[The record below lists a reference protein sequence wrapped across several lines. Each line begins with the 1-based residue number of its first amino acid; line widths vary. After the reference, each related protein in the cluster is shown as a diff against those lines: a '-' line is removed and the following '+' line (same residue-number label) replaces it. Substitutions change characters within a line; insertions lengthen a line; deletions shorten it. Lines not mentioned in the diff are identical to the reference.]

1 MTPAGVSAQPQSG
14 GLMTSA
20 TRRGILRANA
30 IYLGLG
36 AVGGFFFLDLPGIV
50 SGVGPGGRILSNAPH
65 AAIGFVE
72 AHGLAF
78 ILSVLLWRAE
88 PARSWHVT
96 GATIGLLLG
105 TCNLI
110 FWQIFVVGE
119 ALAMGYVTTGL
130 HWIFAVVQGWVALQ
144 ATESIPDAAL
154 LQHAQNRGT

>member
-1 MTPAGVSAQPQSG
+1 
-14 GLMTSA
+14 MTSA
-20 TRRGILRANA
+20 TRRVILRANA
-30 IYLGLG
+30 VYLGLG

-50 SGVGPGGRILSNAPH
+50 SNVGPGGRVLANAPH

-110 FWQIFVVGE
+110 FWQIFVDGE

-130 HWIFAVVQGWVALQ
+130 HWIFAVVQSWVAMR
-144 ATESIPDAAL
+144 ATDGMPETAM
-154 LQHAQNRGT
+154 LQHAVSRGAVRNF